1 MIPVKNV
8 YYMLS
13 YAFRILQEKGYA
25 SIKIEE
31 FNNTAELFAAILC
44 KGVSNQLKRGLR
56 REYILTTES
65 LSMPRGK
72 IEISESLTEISRM
85 QQRLVCTHDEFS
97 ENAYMNRILK
107 TVMLRLLRFDVK
119 AERKKELRKILD
131 YFDDVEP
138 LDIHTINWRF
148 QYNRNNQSY
157 RMLMGICYLA
167 VKGLLQTQEGGSSK
181 MMDFLDDQKMHRL
194 YERFIL
200 EYYRTEFKGV
210 LRAESSE
217 VKWAL
222 DDDFDELLPGMQS
235 DIMLTAGDKTL
246 IIDAKYY
253 SHSLV
258 SQYEKESVRSSHLYQ
273 IFTYVKNKE
282 AALANTPHQKVA
294 GMLLYA
300 QTEEEG
306 SFDKTYQMS
315 GNPITVKT
323 LDLNADFAEIRRHLD
338 EIAKRVLNVERMI
351 A

>member
-167 VKGLLQTQEGGSSK
+167 VKGLLQTQESGSSK

-217 VKWAL
+217 VKWVL

-235 DIMLTAGDKTL
+235 DIMLTAGDRTL

-253 SHSLV
+253 THSLI
-258 SQYEKESVRSSHLYQ
+258 SKYEKESVRSAHLYQ

-282 AALANTPHQKVA
+282 AALADIPHQKVA

-306 SFDKTYQMS
+306 SFDKTYHMS
-315 GNPITVKT
+315 GNPITIKT
-323 LDLNADFAEIRRHLD
+323 LDLNSDFGEIRRDLD
-338 EIAKRVLNVERMI
+338 EIAKRFLGVERMI